1 MDNRLT
7 AEEIALARAAMDFAL
22 ANGTQKVRVTLNKSL
37 MELFGMLD
45 GELDKV
51 THALDRSLQVALF
64 VDGRFGGFS
73 TNRLERKEV
82 EDFIRD
88 AIDTVRT
95 LEPDPA
101 RDLPAPERTAKDA
114 VSGNE
119 LGLYDPVCETLTA
132 EKRREMAFST
142 AAWARKAELEKG
154 FQLVSE
160 EGEYS
165 DSVFDAVVMDSN
177 GLYARHTETSFE
189 IGYEVTVEDAEGNRF
204 SSYWWDATPRL
215 EALLPSLATCSE
227 TAIRRA
233 AAQIGP
239 KAHPGGK
246 CNLVVDSECAS
257 KFLTPVLNALGGYS
271 VQQKNSFLLDKTGQR
286 VFSEYLTVLDCP
298 RSAGETGSRLYDS
311 EGVATKEFP
320 IIDKGVPTRYFINTF
335 IAGKTGMAPTIEDA
349 TRPKVMPWGGCKTRD
364 DVLRKVGSGIYVTGF
379 NGGNSNTTTGD
390 FSYGIEGFAFEDGRI
405 AYPVREMLVTGN
417 LIDLWNNLLAVA
429 DDARLCM
436 SKLIPTLAFS
446 NVDCNA

>member
-7 AEEIALARAAMDFAL
+7 AAEIALARAAMDFAL
-22 ANGTQKVRVTLNKSL
+22 ANGAQKVRVTLNKSL

-73 TNRLERKEV
+73 TNRLEGKEV

-95 LEPDPA
+95 LEPDQA
-101 RDLPAPERTAKDA
+101 RDLPAPERTVKDA
-114 VSGNE
+114 TTGNE

-132 EKRREMAFST
+132 EKRREMAFGT

-154 FQLVSE
+154 FKLVSE

-246 CNLVVDSECAS
+246 CNWVVDSECAS

-271 VQQKNSFLLDKTGQR
+271 VQQKNSFLLDKAGKR
-286 VFSEYLTVLDCP
+286 VFSEHLTVMDCP

-364 DVLRKVGSGIYVTGF
+364 DVLCKVGSGIFVTGF

-417 LIDLWNNLLAVA
+417 LIDLWNNLTVVA